1 MGNSKRLIKIRPHRG
16 SLIESM
22 REAKTIE
29 PTAEAIAAVINR
41 TDGFEGFIEECLPEE
56 VTVEHYVDNERDPEW
71 NQTFIVK
78 FRGNVFG
85 FTNGPIDPPLRY
97 VWLNI
102 VTGEFSDSWQESD
115 FSIDTNQLIADAI
128 KDTKPD
134 ERASW
139 KLIEYRCL
147 TDGDFQFDRNMRL
160 P

>member
-1 MGNSKRLIKIRPHRG
+1 MGTSKRLIKIRPHRG

-22 REAKTIE
+22 RQTKTIE
-29 PTAEAIAAVINR
+29 PTAEAVAFVINR
-41 TDGFEGFIEECLPEE
+41 TDGFEGFIDECSPGE
-56 VTVEHYVDNERDPEW
+56 VTVEPYANDDRDPEW
-71 NQTFIVK
+71 NQTYIVK

-85 FTNGPIDPPLRY
+85 FTNGPIDGPLRY

-102 VTGEFSDSWQESD
+102 ATGEFSDSWQESD

-128 KDTKPD
+128 KTTKPD

-139 KLIEYRCL
+139 KLIEYSCL
-147 TDGDFQFDRNMRL
+147 TDGDFQFDKNMRL